1 MSSHLTLQPNAL
13 LPRGL
18 ERKRVWRAPAGAAA
32 ALLLAALA
40 ERTGKLVVA
49 MTRDAFDAHQLEL
62 DLQTLAPKQ
71 LRVLHFPDWET
82 LAYDLFSPHPDLVSQ
97 RIAALAEL
105 PSARAHACVLVVPM
119 QTLMQRLAPVSY
131 IAGSSFS
138 IKVGQKLN
146 IDAERLRMDSAGYR
160 HTKQVLEPGDYAVRG
175 GLLDIFPMGM
185 PEPSRIELFDEDIET
200 IRTFD
205 VETQRSTGTVT
216 AIKLLPARE
225 FPFDEATTRNVRQ
238 SLLERFSLDPR
249 RSALFMDLKNQIAS
263 PGIEYYLP
271 LFFPHTVTLFDYI
284 GPDALF
290 VISPGA
296 LEAADG
302 FINQIDK
309 RYDQRA
315 HDIERPILPVAE
327 LYLSAQELR
336 VQLNSCSRILLE
348 PDAETVALA
357 TQIPPVLTI
366 HRKDAEAGAD
376 LRQFIAQ
383 FGAQSDGRIL
393 IAADSSGRRE
403 SLRELLNGL
412 DLEFKVLA
420 DWAEFLNSDVKLAV
434 AVAPLTD
441 GFILPAAGIAVLTER
456 QLYGERVQRERKKKG
471 RVRDPA
477 AIIRDLGELAI
488 GAPVV
493 HEDSGVGRY
502 LGLQTMELDGMIQEF
517 ITLEYA
523 GGDKLYVPVSNLEV
537 ISRYTG
543 TNPEHAPLHSLSGDA
558 WDKAKKRAAQKARD
572 VSVELLEIYAR
583 REARVGVSIKPDRSL
598 YDQFAAAFPFEET
611 PDQLSAIEAVLND
624 MRQNKPMDRLVC
636 GDVGF
641 GKTEVALRAAFA
653 AASAGKQVAILVP
666 TTLLAQQHYQN
677 FRDRFADWPVSV
689 DMLSRFKSKKE
700 INETLVKMLAGT
712 VDVVIGT
719 HKLLSD
725 DIQFKDL
732 GLVIVDEEQ
741 RFGVRDKEKL
751 KKLRA
756 EVDILTLTATP
767 SPRTLNFA
775 LAGIRDLSII
785 GTPPKQRVAVKTIIC
800 VWDAATLREAFE
812 REFARGGQVYYLH
825 NEVDTIEKAASEL
838 FALVPQARI
847 AIAHGQMPERAL
859 ENVMLD
865 FYRQRANVLVCSTI
879 IESGIDVPNANTI
892 IIQRADKFGLAQL
905 HQLRGRV
912 GRSHHRAFAYL
923 IVPPGKAMTA
933 DASKRLQAIA
943 SLEELGAGFTLATH
957 DLEIRGAG
965 ELLGEGQSGQIAEVG
980 FSMYSELLERAVKAL
995 KEGKI
1000 PDLDSPRDR
1009 GAEINLHLPALLPSD
1024 FLPDVHDRL
1033 VLYKRISAC
1042 ADEDA
1047 LRELKIE
1054 VIDRF
1059 GLLPEPAQNLFL
1071 IAELKLQ
1078 ATHLG
1083 VKKLELSARGGRLLF
1098 KPKPNIDPMAV
1109 IKLVQ
1114 TDAKHFAFEGQDKLK
1129 LRHTLEDGAQRLK
1142 VVQQL
1147 LAKLA
1152 LPSSRTN

>member
-1 MSSHLTLQPNAL
+1 MSTHLTLQPNAQ

-18 ERKRVWRAPAGAAA
+18 ERKRVWRAPAGAAQ

-49 MTRDAFDAHQLEL
+49 MTKDAFDAHQLEL

-105 PSARAHACVLVVPM
+105 PSARAHASVLVVPM

-138 IKVGQKLN
+138 IKLGQKFN

-160 HTKQVLEPGDYAVRG
+160 HAKQVLEPGDYSVRG
-175 GLLDIFPMGM
+175 GLMDIFPMGM
-185 PEPSRIELFDEDIET
+185 PEPFRIELFDEDIET

-205 VETQRSTGTVT
+205 VESQRSTGTVT
-216 AIKLLPARE
+216 AINLLPAKE

-238 SLLERFSLDPR
+238 ILLERFSLDPR

-271 LFFPHTVTLFDYI
+271 LFFQSTVTLFDYI

-290 VISPGA
+290 VIAPGA
-296 LEAADG
+296 LEASEG

-327 LYLSAQELR
+327 LYLSA
-336 VQLNSCSRILLE
+336 VQLRERLGSCNRILLE
-348 PDAETVALA
+348 ADAETVALS
-357 TQIPPVLTI
+357 TDMPPVLTI

-376 LRQFIAQ
+376 LRNFIKQF
-383 FGAQSDGRIL
+383 DGRIL

-420 DWAEFLNSDVKLAV
+420 DWSEFLSSEVKLAV

-441 GFILPAAGIAVLTER
+441 GFILPTAGIAVLTER

-502 LGLQTMELDGMIQEF
+502 LGLQTMDLDGLTQEF

-543 TNPEHAPLHSLSGDA
+543 TSPEHAPLHSLSGDA

-598 YDQFAAAFPFEET
+598 YEQFSAAFQFEET
-611 PDQLSAIEAVLND
+611 PDQQSAIEAVLND

-653 AASAGKQVAILVP
+653 AATAGKQVAILVP

-677 FRDRFADWPVSV
+677 FSDRFADWPVSV
-689 DMLSRFKSKKE
+689 GMLSRFKNKKE
-700 INETLVKMLAGT
+700 INETLAKMQAGT
-712 VDVVIGT
+712 LDVVIGT

-767 SPRTLNFA
+767 IPRTLNFA

-785 GTPPKQRVAVKTIIC
+785 GTPPKQRVAVKTIIS

-825 NEVDTIEKAASEL
+825 NEVESIEKAASDL
-838 FALVPQARI
+838 LALVPQARI
-847 AIAHGQMPERAL
+847 AVAHGQLPERAL

-865 FYRQRANVLVCSTI
+865 FYRQRSNVLVCSTI

-980 FSMYSELLERAVKAL
+980 FSMYSDLLERAVKAL

-1000 PDLDSPRDR
+1000 PDLDAPRDR
-1009 GAEINLHLPALLPSD
+1009 GAEINLHIPALLPSD

-1071 IAELKLQ
+1071 VAELKLQ
-1078 ATHLG
+1078 ATILG

-1129 LRHTLEDGAQRLK
+1129 LRHTLEDGAQRLR

-1147 LAKLA
+1147 LGKLA
-1152 LPSSRTN
+1152 LRT

>member
-1 MSSHLTLQPNAL
+1 LSTHLTLQPNAQ

-18 ERKRVWRAPAGAAA
+18 ERKRVWRAPAGAAQ

-49 MTRDAFDAHQLEL
+49 MTKDAFDAHQLEL

-105 PSARAHACVLVVPM
+105 PSARAHASVLVVPM

-138 IKVGQKLN
+138 IKLGQKFN

-160 HTKQVLEPGDYAVRG
+160 HAKQVLEPGDYSVRG
-175 GLLDIFPMGM
+175 GLMDIFPMGM
-185 PEPSRIELFDEDIET
+185 PEPFRIELFDEDIET

-205 VETQRSTGTVT
+205 VESQRSTGTVT
-216 AIKLLPARE
+216 AINLLPAKE

-238 SLLERFSLDPR
+238 ILLERFSLDPR

-271 LFFPHTVTLFDYI
+271 LFFQSTVTLFDYI

-290 VISPGA
+290 VIAPGA
-296 LEAADG
+296 LEASEG

-327 LYLSAQELR
+327 LYLSA
-336 VQLNSCSRILLE
+336 VQLRERLGSCNRILLE
-348 PDAETVALA
+348 ADAETVALS
-357 TQIPPVLTI
+357 TDMPPVLTI

-376 LRQFIAQ
+376 LRNFIKQF
-383 FGAQSDGRIL
+383 DGRIL

-412 DLEFKVLA
+412 DLDFKVLA
-420 DWAEFLNSDVKLAV
+420 DWTEFLSSEVKLAV

-441 GFILPAAGIAVLTER
+441 GFILPTAGIAVLTER

-502 LGLQTMELDGMIQEF
+502 LGLQTMDLDGLTQEF

-543 TNPEHAPLHSLSGDA
+543 TSPEHAPLHSLSGDA

-598 YDQFAAAFPFEET
+598 YEQFSAAFQFEET
-611 PDQLSAIEAVLND
+611 PDQQSAIEAVLND

-653 AASAGKQVAILVP
+653 AATAGKQVAILVP

-677 FRDRFADWPVSV
+677 FSDRFADWPVSV
-689 DMLSRFKSKKE
+689 GMLSRFKNKKE
-700 INETLVKMLAGT
+700 INETLAKMQAGT
-712 VDVVIGT
+712 LDVVIGT

-767 SPRTLNFA
+767 IPRTLNFA

-785 GTPPKQRVAVKTIIC
+785 GTPPKQRVAVKTIIS

-825 NEVDTIEKAASEL
+825 NEVESIEKAASDL
-838 FALVPQARI
+838 LALVPQARI
-847 AIAHGQMPERAL
+847 AVAHGQLPERAL

-865 FYRQRANVLVCSTI
+865 FYRQRSNVLVCSTI

-980 FSMYSELLERAVKAL
+980 FSMYSDLLERAVKAL

-1000 PDLDSPRDR
+1000 PDLDAPRDR
-1009 GAEINLHLPALLPSD
+1009 GAEINLHIPALLPSD

-1071 IAELKLQ
+1071 VAELKLQ
-1078 ATHLG
+1078 ATILG

-1129 LRHTLEDGAQRLK
+1129 LRHTLDDGAQRLR

-1147 LAKLA
+1147 LGKLA
-1152 LPSSRTN
+1152 LRA

>member
-1 MSSHLTLQPNAL
+1 MSTHLTLKTDAQ

-18 ERKRVWRAPAGAAA
+18 ERKRVWRAPAGAAQ

-62 DLQTLAPKQ
+62 DLQTLAPAA

-97 RIAALAEL
+97 RISALAEL

-160 HTKQVLEPGDYAVRG
+160 NAKQVLEPGDYAVRG

-185 PEPSRIELFDEDIET
+185 PEPYRIELFDEDVET

-205 VETQRSTGTVT
+205 VESQRSTGTVKE
-216 AIKLLPARE
+216 IKLLPARE

-238 SLLERFSLDPR
+238 TLLERFSLDPR

-271 LFFPHTVTLFDYI
+271 LFFDHTVTLFDYI

-290 VISPGA
+290 VIAPGA

-309 RYDQRA
+309 RFDQRA

-327 LYLSAQELR
+327 LYLSAVQLR
-336 VQLNSCSRILLE
+336 EKLNSCNRILLE
-348 PDAETVALA
+348 ADAEIVELA
-357 TQIPPVLTI
+357 TDIPPVLTI
-366 HRKDAEAGAD
+366 HRKDQQAGAD
-376 LRQFIAQ
+376 LRNFIAQ
-383 FGAQSDGRIL
+383 FDGRIL

-403 SLRELLNGL
+403 SLRELLGSL

-420 DWAEFLNSDVKLAV
+420 DWAEFLSSDVKLAV

-441 GFILPAAGIAVLTER
+441 GFILPFAGIAVLTER

-523 GGDKLYVPVSNLEV
+523 GGDKLYVPVSNLDV

-543 TNPEHAPLHSLSGDA
+543 TSPEHAPLHSLSGDA
-558 WDKAKKRAAQKARD
+558 WEKAKKRAAQKARD
-572 VSVELLEIYAR
+572 VSAELLEIYAR

-689 DMLSRFKSKKE
+689 EMLSRFRSKKE
-700 INETLVKMLAGT
+700 VNETLVKMLAGT

-767 SPRTLNFA
+767 IPRTLNFA

-785 GTPPKQRVAVKTIIC
+785 ATPPKQRVAVKTIIS
-800 VWDAATLREAFE
+800 VWDGATLREAFE

-825 NEVDTIEKAASEL
+825 NEVDTIEKAAADL
-838 FALVPQARI
+838 LALVPQARI
-847 AIAHGQMPERAL
+847 AIAHGQMPERTL

-912 GRSHHRAFAYL
+912 GRSNHRAFAYL
-923 IVPPGKAMTA
+923 IVPPGKAMTSDA
-933 DASKRLQAIA
+933 DKRLQALA

-1000 PDLDSPRDR
+1000 PDLDAPRDR

-1071 IAELKLQ
+1071 VAELKLQ
-1078 ATHLG
+1078 ATLLG
-1083 VKKLELSARGGRLLF
+1083 IKKIELSARGGRVLF

-1114 TDAKHFAFEGQDKLK
+1114 TEPKCFGFEGQDKLK

-1142 VVQQL
+1142 IVQQL
-1147 LAKLA
+1147 LGKLA
-1152 LPSSRTN
+1152 MPNARVG